1 VAGVLMTLR
10 VNIKHD
16 VNRAL
21 RALGNDRVAVK
32 KAAARALT
40 RTADQVRSAAVKE
53 IARETGIKQKDVR
66 VALKRV
72 RAKPTNLISAVI
84 AIGRAVNLIRFTR
97 QTRRQARKAGGVVAN
112 AWGVRRL
119 YRGAFIGNAGR
130 TVFTRA
136 PGASRLPIRA
146 KHGPSIPRE
155 MAREKV
161 AKHLERVIRTR
172 WPINFEADMRF
183 YLSRSK

>member
-10 VNIKHD
+10 VNVKHD

-21 RALGNDRVAVK
+21 RALGNDRAAVK

-53 IARETGIKQKDVR
+53 IARETGLKQKDVR
-66 VALKRV
+66 VALSRV
-72 RAKPTNLISAVI
+72 RATVGKLLAAVV
-84 AIGRAVNLIRFTR
+84 AVGRAVNLIRFTR
-97 QTRRQARKAGGVVAN
+97 QTREQARRAGGVVAN
-112 AWGVRRL
+112 AWGRRRL
-119 YRGAFIGNAGR
+119 YRGTFIGNQGR
-130 TVFTRA
+130 TVFRRV
-136 PGASRLPIRA
+136 GESRLPITVV
-146 KHGPSIPRE
+146 HGPSIPRE
-155 MAREKV
+155 MARENV
-161 AKHLERVIRTR
+161 AKQLARVIRTR